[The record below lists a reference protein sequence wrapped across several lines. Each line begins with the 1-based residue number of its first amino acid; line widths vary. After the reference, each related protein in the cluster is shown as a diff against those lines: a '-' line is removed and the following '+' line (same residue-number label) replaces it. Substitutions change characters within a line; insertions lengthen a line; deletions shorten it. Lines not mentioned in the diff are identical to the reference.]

1 MKSILYHQVKII
13 FIELGHNS
21 MPVLELITPV
31 NKKSKVD
38 IKKNK
43 QLEWDMID
51 E

>member
-1 MKSILYHQVKII
+1 MENIWVKRPGTGEIKAGDFEKI
-13 FIELGHNS
+13 
-21 MPVLELITPV
+21 V